1 MWEGL
6 VTLNTNLEL
15 QYVLAKSMTISDD
28 GLVWTVELV
37 DGAVF
42 HDGTSL
48 TAETAIANL
57 DRTYHFSNDHYDPEY
72 RNVANMGSIVSMD
85 VVDEHTFTIT
95 FDTPC
100 YDFDYKISYLYGLMY
115 SPASWDEN
123 LELVTPYGTGPFVF
137 ESYDET
143 TKDLVVVA
151 NENYR
156 LGAPTLKKIT
166 FKTIGDS
173 DTRLNALLSGE
184 VDAIIDTGALIPA
197 QTASIEKEEN
207 LVLASTPTTITLYAY
222 MNVTEGSVLS
232 DPVLREAMSLCLD
245 TESICKDLLLGFGIP
260 GSSVVTPIATQ
271 WTKDE
276 GYTYDPQKAKELVE
290 SKYGDQRVTV
300 TMVLGSSSDR
310 WPFDDVA
317 VVWQSALATA
327 GIDLVID
334 TVDNSTRGQRLKAHD
349 YDVTIMQ
356 HSLSTGE
363 PNFFFANHMASN
375 GSQRIVRGTGMH
387 DDHVDELCAK
397 VSSIKDYAEKKAV
410 YDELQDIAKDNY
422 YVLPVWHEVS
432 AYAYENYVQG
442 LDMDSVFWTNY
453 YNVSVLA
460 H

>member
-15 QYVLAKSMTISDD
+15 QYVLAKSMTVSDD

-37 DGAVF
+37 DDAVF

-123 LELVTPYGTGPFVF
+123 LELVTPYGTGPFAF

-156 LGAPTLKKIT
+156 LGAPTLKKII

-232 DPVLREAMSLCLD
+232 DPVLRDAMSLCLD
-245 TESICKDLLLGFGIP
+245 T
-260 GSSVVTPIATQ
+260 
-271 WTKDE
+271 
-276 GYTYDPQKAKELVE
+276 
-290 SKYGDQRVTV
+290 
-300 TMVLGSSSDR
+300 
-310 WPFDDVA
+310 
-317 VVWQSALATA
+317 
-327 GIDLVID
+327 
-334 TVDNSTRGQRLKAHD
+334 
-349 YDVTIMQ
+349 
-356 HSLSTGE
+356 
-363 PNFFFANHMASN
+363 
-375 GSQRIVRGTGMH
+375 
-387 DDHVDELCAK
+387 
-397 VSSIKDYAEKKAV
+397 
-410 YDELQDIAKDNY
+410 
-422 YVLPVWHEVS
+422 
-432 AYAYENYVQG
+432 
-442 LDMDSVFWTNY
+442 
-453 YNVSVLA
+453 
-460 H
+460 